1 LFMLNVID
9 PLLQAKQHENKIV
22 YTRVSFFHNCFV
34 PINSKAKITIQR
46 NNKNVLSK
54 KVVAMFFIKDENN
67 TINVF
72 GVDIPNDNFF
82 NSMFSDKKL
91 KVVKKVVNKHER

>member
-1 LFMLNVID
+1 MLNVID

-46 NNKNVLSK
+46 NNKNV
-54 KVVAMFFIKDENN
+54 FIKDENN

>member
-1 LFMLNVID
+1 MLNVID
-9 PLLQAKQHENKIV
+9 PLLRAKQHENKIV

-54 KVVAMFFIKDENN
+54 KVVAMFFFKDENN